1 MSSWKNNKNKGLNK
15 INCSSIISTSVF
27 SDNYKGNGIV
37 NNYNDF
43 INATD
48 KLATCSTIRDYFKE
62 TKLSV
67 SNSSDN
73 FWNYKDGVL
82 RPCKDTFLNSGI
94 KLGGN
99 NTFATELLE
108 IVSNTQFQKN
118 IDVINSIKTPLIII
132 DSIESN
138 NTDNFNIN
146 SNVNFTKNINAKE
159 NVYIKNNLTINN
171 ELRNNG
177 LSFFKNTNVE
187 NITFNDGT
195 KLNSADFY
203 SKYDVKKI
211 LFDINN
217 GKIDLISK
225 NNTFTSNTLDS
236 RYFVNNTDFIQTK
249 KNSSITQSGSGLNEI
264 KQINNL
270 SVNKIIQKGNNSIIT
285 TEGSIGIGVENP
297 KLPLHII
304 NSDLS
309 SNSIVKFSFLDKS
322 DLEFNKNINENISI
336 NVTNNLNNNGKLI
349 LQDNIN
355 GRVGICNNDP
365 NYHLSVN
372 GITNSSLYYSIID
385 SKTRFN
391 AFKIKNNLEL
401 IKNLVIYKFEKIIEP
416 KTQNNFE
423 IFDWGNFKRKTINW
437 KYEYGFSEK
446 NINNSELKD
455 IICKN
460 ENLLSIDY
468 NSIISIC
475 IGSINELKEMI
486 NILKS
491 ENMNLKNQQKKNANS
506 IASNQKQNITNRKL
520 IDDLFIKYN
529 DLNSKY
535 EELCK
540 NK

>member
-1 MSSWKNNKNKGLNK
+1 M
-15 INCSSIISTSVF
+15 
-27 SDNYKGNGIV
+27 
-37 NNYNDF
+37 
-43 INATD
+43 
-48 KLATCSTIRDYFKE
+48 E
-62 TKLSV
+62 
-67 SNSSDN
+67 
-73 FWNYKDGVL
+73 
-82 RPCKDTFLNSGI
+82 
-94 KLGGN
+94 
-99 NTFATELLE
+99 
-108 IVSNTQFQKN
+108 
-118 IDVINSIKTPLIII
+118 
-132 DSIESN
+132 
-138 NTDNFNIN
+138 
-146 SNVNFTKNINAKE
+146 
-159 NVYIKNNLTINN
+159 
-171 ELRNNG
+171 
-177 LSFFKNTNVE
+177 
-187 NITFNDGT
+187 
-195 KLNSADFY
+195 
-203 SKYDVKKI
+203 
-211 LFDINN
+211 
-217 GKIDLISK
+217 KIDLISK

-309 SNSIVKFSFLDKS
+309 SNSIVKFSFLDKL

-416 KTQNNFE
+416 KTQKNNFK

-437 KYEYGFSEK
+437 KYEYGFFEN

-491 ENMNLKNQQKKNANS
+491 ENMNLKNQQKKMQIQS
-506 IASNQKQNITNRKL
+506 PVI
-520 IDDLFIKYN
+520 
-529 DLNSKY
+529 
-535 EELCK
+535 K
-540 NK
+540 NKI